1 MTAVLEKTIEHG
13 AAKKL
18 GRILQR
24 FDAAA
29 EYVSAHHD
37 ELLDQHE
44 DKWIAA
50 GPKGVVAT
58 SASRTGLRRALA
70 KRPEPGNTLYV
81 TFLTR
86 KRQTLIL

>member
-1 MTAVLEKTIEHG
+1 MAVLERTISNG

-18 GRILQR
+18 DRILQP

-29 EYVSAHHD
+29 EYVSAHHG
-37 ELLDQHE
+37 ELLERFEGQ
-44 DKWIAA
+44 WVAA
-50 GPKGVVAT
+50 DGKGIVA
-58 SASRTGLRRALA
+58 SSRTLAGLRRALQRRGVRA
-70 KRPEPGNTLYV
+70 NMLYV